1 MKTTP
6 LTRTLLLLAA
16 AAILLLPFLA
26 AAEPAT
32 KEIRKEW
39 PARDGLVVQLE
50 NLAGKVTLEGTAG
63 GAVELV
69 ATLHAENAADL
80 DLLSIE
86 ASGSG
91 DRIEVAALYPVD
103 KYDVYRYR
111 DGDDALIFGM
121 SSTSTTYRGHRV
133 KVVSGALSHGVA
145 LWVDFRLRLPSGT
158 GADVRN
164 EVGKIAAT
172 NVNGPLKAKT
182 GAGSVKIDAGTGPTA
197 AKSGSGDVLVAHR
210 KGTVEAATGSGSV
223 ALAEVVGDATVSTG
237 SGDVELDGV
246 TGSVKARTG
255 SGSVVLKRVEGA
267 TVRANTGSGS
277 VDLRSVT
284 GALEAGTGSGNIHGD
299 AVTLSG
305 TLVLDSGS
313 GDIRLAGDFAGLTS
327 ANVGTSSG
335 DVSFRMEKAPGMSLS
350 CRTSSGDIDVDVAG
364 TKVKTERKLEVTV
377 AGGGAPVRVRT
388 SSGNIRIEGR

>member
-6 LTRTLLLLAA
+6 LTRTLLILLA

-39 PARDGLVVQLE
+39 PARAGLVVQLE

-63 GAVELV
+63 GVVELV
-69 ATLHAENAADL
+69 ATLHAEKEADL

-86 ASGSG
+86 TSGSG
-91 DRIEVAALYPVD
+91 DRIEVAALYPVE
-103 KYDVYRYR
+103 KYDVFRYR
-111 DGDDALIFGM
+111 DGDDSLIFGM
-121 SSTSTTYRGHRV
+121 SSTSTTYRGRRV
-133 KVVSGALSHGVA
+133 KVVSGALSSGVG

-164 EVGKIAAT
+164 EVGRIAAT

-182 GAGSVKIDAGTGPTA
+182 GAGSVKIDAGDGSTS
-197 AKSGSGDVLVAHR
+197 AKSGSGDVMVAHR
-210 KGTVEAATGSGSV
+210 KGAVEASTGSGSV
-223 ALAEVVGDATVSTG
+223 TLAEVSGDVAVSTG
-237 SGDVELDGV
+237 SGDVELEGV
-246 TGSVKARTG
+246 TGSIKAHTG

-267 TVRANTGSGS
+267 TVQAHTGSGS
-277 VDLRSVT
+277 VDLRNVKGT
-284 GALEAGTGSGNIHGD
+284 LEAGTGSGSIHGE
-299 AVTLSG
+299 AMTVTG
-305 TLVLDSGS
+305 PLVLDTGS
-313 GDIRLAGDFAGLTS
+313 GDIRLAGDFAGLTD
-327 ANVGTSSG
+327 AKVGTSSG
-335 DVSFRMEKAPGMSLS
+335 DVTFRMEKTPGMSLS

-364 TKVKTERKLEVTV
+364 TKVKTERKLEVAV

>member
-6 LTRTLLLLAA
+6 LIRTLLVLLAA
-16 AAILLLPFLA
+16 AVLLLPFLA
-26 AAEPAT
+26 AAETAT

-39 PARDGLVVQLE
+39 PARPGLVVQLE

-69 ATLHAENAADL
+69 ATLHAEDASDL

-103 KYDVYRYR
+103 KYDVFRYR
-111 DGDDALIFGM
+111 DGDDALVFGM

-172 NVNGPLKAKT
+172 NVNGPLRAKT
-182 GAGSVKIDAGTGPTA
+182 GSGSVKIDAGNGLAA

-210 KGTVEAATGSGSV
+210 KGAVEASTGSGSV
-223 ALAEVVGDATVSTG
+223 TLAEVAGNAEVRTG

-246 TGSVKARTG
+246 TGSVKAHTG
-255 SGSVVLKRVEGA
+255 SGSVVVKRVEGGSVSA
-267 TVRANTGSGS
+267 HTGSGS
-277 VDLRSVT
+277 IDLRSVK
-284 GALEAGTGSGNIHGD
+284 GSLEAGTGSGGIHGE
-299 AVTLSG
+299 AVALSG
-305 TLVLDSGS
+305 PLFLDTGS
-313 GDIRLAGDFAGLTS
+313 GDIRLAGDFAGVTE
-327 ANVGTSSG
+327 ARVGTSSG
-335 DVSFRMEKAPGMSLS
+335 DVSLRMEKAPGMSLS

-364 TKVKTERKLEVTV
+364 TKVKTEKKLEVAV